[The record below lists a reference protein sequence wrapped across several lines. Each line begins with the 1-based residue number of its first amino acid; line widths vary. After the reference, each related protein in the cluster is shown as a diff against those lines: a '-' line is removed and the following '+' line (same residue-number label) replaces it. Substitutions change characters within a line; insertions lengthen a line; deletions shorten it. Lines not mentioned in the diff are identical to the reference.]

1 MTAPTNPT
9 AVPSLAQVIAAHTGG
24 LIIVPPAD
32 LQLWLPD
39 LTAPPGWVRSTVS
52 GASATRILLRR
63 LGDGQAWDGCEVLNL
78 HRVPGAVPETMVLN
92 HADRV
97 LRDSGATEI
106 RTHRVDTPVGC
117 GVIAVRTSG
126 ALGVGAR
133 KVHSHFHYYVVSTAA
148 GGALIEQTIL
158 IGADV
163 GLVLGGEVADL
174 TDDLYRSLLTSID
187 RARRPSDS

>member
-24 LIIVPPAD
+24 LIPVPPAD

-39 LTAPPGWVRSTVS
+39 LTLPPGWVGGTVS
-52 GASATRILLRR
+52 GARATRILLRR
-63 LGDGQAWDGCEVLNL
+63 LGDGHDWDGCEVLNL
-78 HRVPGAVPETMVLN
+78 HRVPGAVGETMVLN
-92 HADRV
+92 NADRV

-106 RTHRVDTPVGC
+106 RTHRVDSPLGY
-117 GVIAVRTSG
+117 GVTAVRASG

-133 KVHSHFHYYVVSTAA
+133 KVHSHFHYFMVNTAA
-148 GGALIEQTIL
+148 GGALIEQTIF
-158 IGADV
+158 IGADARS
-163 GLVLGGEVADL
+163 VLAHEVADL